1 MLKQEAKSP
10 FLHKFAGD
18 IFYELKVQF
27 EQHFSDLNGK
37 VKEISVF

>member
-18 IFYELKVQF
+18 TFSELKLQF
-27 EQHFSDLNGK
+27 QQHFSDLKVN
-37 VKEISVF
+37 VKEVSVF